1 MSKRSKATT
10 KPTPAMRRL
19 VEAYLNDGGAGPEPE
34 AYRAAKQQLDDLA
47 MHEPEALWEFLIL
60 LLEGRPGLDDLVGL
74 GAGPVTWLLRR
85 HPDQFDE
92 RVAGLIRRD
101 RQMWEIGIEI
111 ERERIAPDVF
121 AKIQAALD
129 SWYPPSS
136 E

>member
-1 MSKRSKATT
+1 
-10 KPTPAMRRL
+10 
-19 VEAYLNDGGAGPEPE
+19 
-34 AYRAAKQQLDDLA
+34 
-47 MHEPEALWEFLIL
+47 L

-74 GAGPVTWLLRR
+74 GAGPVTWLLRW

-121 AKIQAALD
+121 AKIQAAFD